1 MSWTGCAKT
10 QIAQPRKC
18 LASAILSHKTQHR
31 EARLLSRG
39 VPMLDKLISLV
50 FMILATLMIFAEK
63 RRVRKLVRARIRRL
77 R

>member
-1 MSWTGCAKT
+1 
-10 QIAQPRKC
+10 
-18 LASAILSHKTQHR
+18 
-31 EARLLSRG
+31 
-39 VPMLDKLISLV
+39 MLDKLISLV